1 MKAKRPAL
9 IFSTVFPEPSSSA
22 AGVRQMQ
29 WIRILLEFSD
39 RVVLASPSALKSER
53 DWGYQPMPA
62 GVELISLPL
71 NDWSLVD
78 WIRELAPSIVLF
90 DRFITEEQFG
100 PLVRDAVPG
109 ALRLLETQDL
119 HFLRRARGDS
129 LKEMTSF
136 QSETALRETAS
147 ILRSDHSFVVSS
159 YEARL
164 LSREFGID
172 PAAVDW
178 IPFAYPEGEGTGA
191 EGDFNS
197 RSGFQFIGNF
207 RHAPNLDGLRWFR
220 KEVWPLV
227 RKRLPGVEWKI
238 HGAYP
243 SAEVVQW
250 HHPKEDGIRVV
261 GGVKELS
268 DAFQGVRVNLAPLR
282 FGAGVKGKLLD
293 GFHHGVPAVSTPVG
307 AEGLMLTEDRSAF
320 PGLVID
326 SVQDWVEACVRLHED
341 RLLWTESRKRARA
354 LMLDLYSSEKV
365 TLQFRTR
372 LSEILARH
380 ERGETP
386 RWISRILR
394 DEFQTGRKYFSK
406 WIEAKNAGSVQNR

>member
-1 MKAKRPAL
+1 MKAKGPAL
-9 IFSTVFPEPSSSA
+9 IFSTVFPEPASSA

-29 WIRILLEFSD
+29 WIRILLEFTD
-39 RVVLASPSALKSER
+39 RVVLASPSALKTER
-53 DWGYQPMPA
+53 DWGFQAMPA

-71 NDWSLVD
+71 NDWTQVD

-119 HFLRRARGDS
+119 HFLRRSRGDG
-129 LKEMTSF
+129 LKGPIHD
-136 QSETALRETAS
+136 QPETAIRETAA

-159 YEARL
+159 YEAQL
-164 LSREFGID
+164 LNRDFGIGTD
-172 PAAVDW
+172 VVDW
-178 IPFAYPEGEGTGA
+178 IPFAYSEGQVGEGF
-191 EGDFNS
+191 DS

-220 KEVWPLV
+220 SEIWPGV

-250 HHPKEDGIRVV
+250 HRPKEDGIRVV
-261 GGVKELS
+261 GGVKNLS
-268 DAFQGVRVNLAPLR
+268 DAFSGVRVNLAPLR

-307 AEGLMLTEDRSAF
+307 AEGLMPAEWAGPF
-320 PGLVID
+320 PGLVVET
-326 SVQDWVEACVRLHED
+326 VQDWVDACVRLHED
-341 RLLWTESRKRARA
+341 CDLWTESQKRAHT
-354 LMLDLYSSEKV
+354 LMDEVYASDKV
-365 TLQFRTR
+365 DRQFRNR

-380 ERGETP
+380 DRGETP

-406 WIEAKNAGSVQNR
+406 WIEAKNSGSVQKG

>member
-1 MKAKRPAL
+1 
-9 IFSTVFPEPSSSA
+9 
-22 AGVRQMQ
+22 
-29 WIRILLEFSD
+29 
-39 RVVLASPSALKSER
+39 
-53 DWGYQPMPA
+53 
-62 GVELISLPL
+62 
-71 NDWSLVD
+71 
-78 WIRELAPSIVLF
+78 
-90 DRFITEEQFG
+90 
-100 PLVRDAVPG
+100 
-109 ALRLLETQDL
+109 
-119 HFLRRARGDS
+119 
-129 LKEMTSF
+129 
-136 QSETALRETAS
+136 
-147 ILRSDHSFVVSS
+147 VVSS
-159 YEARL
+159 YEVAL
-164 LSREFGID
+164 LVREFGID
-172 PAAVDW
+172 PATVDW
-178 IPFAYPEGEGTGA
+178 IPFAYPDGAGEGA
-191 EGDFNS
+191 EADFDF

-227 RKRLPGVEWKI
+227 REQLPGVEWKI

-243 SAEVVQW
+243 SAEVMQW
-250 HHPKEDGIRVV
+250 HRPKEDGIRVV

-268 DAFQGVRVNLAPLR
+268 EAFRGVRVNLAPLR

-293 GFHHGVPAVSTPVG
+293 GFHHGVPAVSTSVG
-307 AEGLMLTEDRSAF
+307 AEGLMLTEDRGAF

-341 RLLWTESRKRARA
+341 RLLWAESRRRARA
-354 LMLDLYSSEKV
+354 LMLELYSMEKV